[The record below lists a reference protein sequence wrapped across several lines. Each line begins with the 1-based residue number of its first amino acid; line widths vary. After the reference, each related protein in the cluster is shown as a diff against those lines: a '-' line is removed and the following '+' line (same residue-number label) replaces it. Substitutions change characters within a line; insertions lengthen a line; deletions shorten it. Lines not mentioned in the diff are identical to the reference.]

1 MIGLPA
7 KAGGSGSLMVVIPN
21 VMGISLWSPPLDN
34 FGNSVRGLQFCKE
47 LISLYHFHRNGM
59 ILTFSSCQPEIM
71 IMCTALSVYVLL
83 LP

>member
-1 MIGLPA
+1 MFYAMTFCTNKLQITDSGKFAFMVGLPA

-47 LISLYHFHRNGM
+47 LISLYHFHRYDGING
-59 ILTFSSCQPEIM
+59 
-71 IMCTALSVYVLL
+71 
-83 LP
+83 

>member
-1 MIGLPA
+1 MGLPA

-47 LISLYHFHRNGM
+47 LISLYHFHRY
-59 ILTFSSCQPEIM
+59 E
-71 IMCTALSVYVLL
+71 
-83 LP
+83 